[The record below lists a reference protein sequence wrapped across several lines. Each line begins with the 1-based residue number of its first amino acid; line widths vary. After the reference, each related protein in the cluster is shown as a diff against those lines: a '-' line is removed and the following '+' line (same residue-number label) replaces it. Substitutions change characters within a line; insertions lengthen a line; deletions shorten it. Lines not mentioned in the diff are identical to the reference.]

1 VRTPTP
7 QRTALATL
15 ALLVGS
21 CASAPE
27 HLYTLD
33 TTAGQPADARSD
45 LPIVLVG
52 PVSVPEMVDRPQL
65 VVREGKYGVVV
76 NEQERWATPLKDS
89 LPRVVTMQLG
99 ERCTSAKF
107 RLLSSAATE
116 EPHARLAIEFTS
128 IEINRATG
136 VSVVASWA
144 YRDGSKRAIEGV
156 GEGHADIDSTNYSSY
171 VDGMHRSLGAWANS
185 VATQLPQCQ

>member
-1 VRTPTP
+1 MRTPTP
-7 QRTALATL
+7 LASILIALS
-15 ALLVGS
+15 LLVGA

-33 TTAGQPADARSD
+33 TVAHQSAAGRPD

-52 PVSVPEMVDRPQL
+52 PVTVPEMVDRPEL

-89 LPRVVTMQLG
+89 LPSVIAMQL
-99 ERCTSAKF
+99 RDNCPSVVF
-107 RLLSSAATE
+107 RSFSGAAVE
-116 EPHARLAIEFTS
+116 ETRAQLGVEFTN

-136 VSVVASWA
+136 VSVVASWT
-144 YRDGSKRAIEGV
+144 YRDGSKRDIEGV
-156 GEGHADIDSTNYSSY
+156 GEGHVDIDSTNFSSY
-171 VDGMHRSLGAWANS
+171 VDGMQRALAAWANN
-185 VATQLPQCQ
+185 VATQLPLCQ